1 VKDLLTL
8 LVRGL
13 VRDGRRVSV
22 QETSGDDGTQL
33 VVEVSPADRGRVIG
47 RGGRTVESLR
57 TIMGA
62 VAERRGSRCT
72 VEVVD

>member
-1 VKDLLTL
+1 MKDLLTL

-22 QETSGDDGTQL
+22 QETSGADGTQL
-33 VVEVSPADRGRVIG
+33 VVEVSPTDRGRVIG